1 MIVGKLSAAILVDAD
16 DMPREALNDVYSA
29 FSSGCDIRV
38 FRVFGN
44 SAKLSDSGWTALSAR
59 LPLDFR
65 MTPNNSPG
73 KSSASLALA
82 LDAMDLLFTH
92 QIDTFCLC
100 SEGSDFSRL
109 ARKLRGYG
117 KQVIGIGESSSCHAF
132 RASCGSFLNLSDI
145 AKDKGARLKSLIGV
159 QSSGACRDTEE
170 HHEQCSQG
178 SSGPEPGSSGQ
189 SGKEAAPGSRTEPG
203 NRAMQQ
209 TPAMLAVPAPCSVPG
224 PKVTETKK
232 SSGSEVKGVQPVP
245 PKASASGGTQSQE
258 KPNAIGGDGLDRIV
272 YKAFL
277 AISAKNGK
285 VCLAQMVLPVRA
297 AIPGFSLSKYG
308 FSKFKK
314 FLESFSF
321 LEVRDQDVILK
332 QSPAGAGSAKTQ
344 SLAVS
349 GIGKLI
355 RSVYQQLCSSQG
367 SSAITTSD
375 LCNALVKAKPGFS
388 SKQYGCPNFQA
399 LLKSL
404 GFVKVIPQKGK
415 PPLVRIE
422 GC

>member
-224 PKVTETKK
+224 PKVTETKNPQAVK
-232 SSGSEVKGVQPVP
+232 S
-245 PKASASGGTQSQE
+245 
-258 KPNAIGGDGLDRIV
+258 
-272 YKAFL
+272 
-277 AISAKNGK
+277 
-285 VCLAQMVLPVRA
+285 RA
-297 AIPGFSLSKYG
+297 CN
-308 FSKFKK
+308 
-314 FLESFSF
+314 
-321 LEVRDQDVILK
+321 
-332 QSPAGAGSAKTQ
+332 Q
-344 SLAVS
+344 SLPRPAPQAERKVRKS
-349 GIGKLI
+349 LTPLAATDLTGSCIKL
-355 RSVYQQLCSSQG
+355 SWLFPQ
-367 SSAITTSD
+367 
-375 LCNALVKAKPGFS
+375 KMAK
-388 SKQYGCPNFQA
+388 CA
-399 LLKSL
+399 LLRWCWLS
-404 GFVKVIPQKGK
+404 GQQFRDSP
-415 PPLVRIE
+415 
-422 GC
+422 